1 MPTKSDLPP
10 DLSRNRM
17 VSLPQA
23 AELRGV
29 SVDTLKRRFPHLIKR
44 VSPRRLAV
52 RVGDL
57 LDEPPSQPLAGAQ
70 PFEPQSAA

>member
-1 MPTKSDLPP
+1 MHTKPVL
-10 DLSRNRM
+10 RM
-17 VSLPQA
+17 VSLAQA
-23 AELRGV
+23 AALRGV

-57 LDEPPSQPLAGAQ
+57 LDEPPSQPLLDELS
-70 PFEPQSAA
+70 EPATAA